1 MMVDLY
7 LVNSING
14 RIMSYFYHHIMSRL
28 EINQCLRLFRPL
40 SRTIMYHSRTN
51 LTFITSVSWLAS
63 FATQAA
69 TEFRFQLTARCPRV
83 EATRWVKYSRRPLMM
98 SQDLL

>member
-14 RIMSYFYHHIMSRL
+14 RIMSRL
-28 EINQCLRLFRPL
+28 EINQSLRSAAFEDVDLYRI
-40 SRTIMYHSRTN
+40 IMYHSRTN
-51 LTFITSVSWLAS
+51 LTFISSVSWLAS
-63 FATQAA
+63 RLATQAA
-69 TEFRFQLTARCPRV
+69 TEFRFQLTARCPWV
-83 EATRWVKYSRRPLMM
+83 EATRWVKCSRRPLMM